1 MRKVKNLALL
11 ILSLASF
18 ISGGICLLQGNAKE
32 ITINFTQEFSARDLV
47 IKKISASSEND
58 KIVFTILYESQKD
71 RFLSLFNAPQG
82 DKLKYFDPTFIRKHQ
97 KSARFA
103 IPRNQFKDVSHISMA
118 FSDNADPE
126 RDINLVYLKI
136 YEKDVLNLLGMNS
149 KHIAH
154 NIPKVKIFNSVKEC
168 KDVRWGDLTKIT
180 TPLSF
185 DFISTLWFNLDT
197 KFGKFTDLS
206 KAVLEKGKNPG
217 LGVKSIH
224 KRGIMG
230 KGVNVAIIDFNVCFG
245 HPEYLGKVVQYK
257 DVGCDM
263 LPNKGSMHAPAVL
276 SVLAGDTMGTAP
288 DVRVYFAAS
297 PSWALDAKYE
307 AEALEWI
314 LEANQSLPEHSKIKV
329 VSVSGN
335 HSGKSY
341 PFCKNGKLWNKA
353 VKKAQK
359 EGILVLD
366 FTPDHGIIGPC
377 YYDIHDP
384 DNLSKCRIG
393 FPVMLVKK
401 HWSKKIVYAP
411 CIFRTTAEEY
421 TDGNPSYQYL
431 GGIPYSGQGG
441 ESLSIPY
448 VAGVLALGWQVKPDL
463 KADEIVKLLF
473 KTAYVTADGY
483 KIINPVAFIDAIK
496 RL

>member
-11 ILSLASF
+11 ALSLASF

-71 RFLSLFNAPQG
+71 RFLSFFNPPQG
-82 DKLKYFDPTFIRKHQ
+82 DKLQYFDRDGIKKNQ
-97 KSARFA
+97 KTVTFA
-103 IPRNQFKDVSHISMA
+103 IPREHFKDISEITMK
-118 FSDNADPE
+118 FSDNEDQE
-126 RDINLVYLKI
+126 RDVNFVFLNI
-136 YEKDVLNLLGMNS
+136 YEKEVKDLLGIIKNPA
-149 KHIAH
+149 KYF
-154 NIPKVKIFNSVKEC
+154 PRKKIFYPVKEYR
-168 KDVRWGDLTKIT
+168 DVRWADMTKNPN
-180 TPLSF
+180 PLSF

-197 KFGKFTDLS
+197 KFGKFTDIS
-206 KAVLEKGKNPG
+206 QTVLEKGKNSG

-224 KRGIMG
+224 KRGITG
-230 KGVNVAIIDFNVCFG
+230 KGVNVAIIDQFLCAN
-245 HPEYLGKVVQYK
+245 HPEFKGKVVQYK
-257 DVGCDM
+257 DVGCNQ
-263 LPNKGSMHAPAVL
+263 PPYSGSMHAPAVL
-276 SVLAGDTMGTAP
+276 SVLAGDTMGIAP

-297 PSWALDAKYE
+297 PSWALDAKNE
-307 AEALEWI
+307 AQALEWI
-314 LEANQSLPEHSKIKV
+314 LQVNQSLPEHSKIKV

-335 HSGKSY
+335 HSGKGY

-366 FTPDHGIIGPC
+366 VTPDHGIIGPC

-448 VAGVLALGWQVKPDL
+448 AAGVCALGWQVKPDL
-463 KADEIVKLLF
+463 KPDEIVKLLF
-473 KTAYVTADGY
+473 KTAYITPDGY

-496 RL
+496 KL